1 MGIFLQLNETL
12 EWTDERGEEG
22 KGASNIAVVRLVV
35 ALVEEEEEEIV
46 SYCSGDGERER
57 EGHEMAEKRL
67 SPVFRYFCS
76 SGRGSISHPMYGL
89 RQKVKKKTGK
99 N

>member
-46 SYCSGDGERER
+46 SYCSGDDGERER
-57 EGHEMAEKRL
+57 DTRWPRNGCRRFSAIFVPRAGVPFLILCMGYAR
-67 SPVFRYFCS
+67 R
-76 SGRGSISHPMYGL
+76 
-89 RQKVKKKTGK
+89 
-99 N
+99 